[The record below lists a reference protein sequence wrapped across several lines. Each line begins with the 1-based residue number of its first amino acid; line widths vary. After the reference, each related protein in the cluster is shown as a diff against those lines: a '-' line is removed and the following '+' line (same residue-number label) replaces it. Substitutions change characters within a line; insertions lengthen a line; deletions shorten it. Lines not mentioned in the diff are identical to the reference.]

1 MGKSMSKGKTMRAMM
16 YLAPEKLELREIDIP
31 SPGPD
36 EILVRV
42 RSATTCGT
50 DAKTYR
56 RGHHL
61 IVPPTTFGHE
71 FAGDVIE
78 VGKDV
83 TGFKPGMRVVP
94 HNSAPC
100 QTCYYCKHGQEN
112 LCDSI
117 LWNFGAYAEYA
128 LIPGPIARLNTYEI
142 PDGMTY
148 AQASILEPLVSV
160 THGHRIIQ
168 IQPGEHVAIIGAG
181 GPIGLM
187 HVQMA
192 RYAGAAQVIAVD
204 LSDTR
209 LEVAAQLGATHTINP
224 AEQDPVEVIKALTN
238 GRGVDISIESAG
250 AKEAWLTA
258 INAVRKGGRVL
269 WFGGLKGGTTI
280 ELDTHWIH
288 YGELSLHGT
297 FHGTPLDVH
306 RSFELIQYGV
316 IDTRALI
323 SEERPL
329 EEVEESLLRM
339 IRGEVVK
346 IAINPELK
354 PA

>member
-1 MGKSMSKGKTMRAMM
+1 MSEPTTMRAMM
-16 YLAPEKLELREIDIP
+16 YLGPEQLELREIPIP
-31 SPGPD
+31 KPGPD

-42 RSATTCGT
+42 RRATTCGT

-61 IVPPTTFGHE
+61 IQPPTTFGHE
-71 FAGDVIE
+71 FSGDIVA
-78 VGKDV
+78 VGKEV
-83 TGFKPGMRVVP
+83 ERFKPGMRVVP

-100 QTCYYCKHGQEN
+100 QACYYCKHGQEN
-112 LCDSI
+112 LCGSI

-128 LIPGPIARLNTYEI
+128 IIPGPIVRLNTFEI
-142 PDGMTY
+142 PEGMSY

-160 THGHRIIQ
+160 THGQRIIQ
-168 IQPGEHVAIIGAG
+168 IKPGEHVAIIGAG

-192 RYAGAAQVIAVD
+192 VYSGAAQVIAVD
-204 LSDTR
+204 LSETR
-209 LEVAAQLGATHTINP
+209 LEVARQLGATSLLNP
-224 AEQDPVEVIKALTN
+224 QNQDVVQVIKDLTD
-238 GRGVDISIESAG
+238 GRGVDVAIESAG

-258 INAVRKGGRVL
+258 VNSVRKGGRVL
-269 WFGGLKGGTTI
+269 WFGGLKGGTPI

-297 FHGTPLDVH
+297 FHGTPLDVL
-306 RSFELIQYGV
+306 RSFELIRSGV
-316 IDTRALI
+316 INTQALI

-329 EEVEESLLRM
+329 EEVEESLQRM
-339 IRGEVVK
+339 MRGEVVK
-346 IAINPELK
+346 VAIDPER
-354 PA
+354 

>member
-1 MGKSMSKGKTMRAMM
+1 M
-16 YLAPEKLELREIDIP
+16 
-31 SPGPD
+31 
-36 EILVRV
+36 
-42 RSATTCGT
+42 
-50 DAKTYR
+50 
-56 RGHHL
+56 
-61 IVPPTTFGHE
+61 VPPTTFGHE
-71 FAGDVIE
+71 FSGEIIE
-78 VGKDV
+78 VGSEVEK
-83 TGFKPGMRVVP
+83 FKPGMRVVP

-112 LCDSI
+112 LCGSI

-128 LIPGPIARLNTYEI
+128 IIPGPILKLNTYEV
-142 PDGMTY
+142 PEGMRY

-160 THGHRIIQ
+160 THGQRIID

-192 RYAGAAQVIAVD
+192 VYAGAAQVIAVD

-209 LEVAAQLGATHTINP
+209 LEVAEQLGATTTLNP
-224 AEQDPVEVIKALTN
+224 HSIDPVDTIKSLTE
-238 GRGVDISIESAG
+238 GRGVDVSIESAG

-258 INAVRKGGRVL
+258 INSVRKGGRVL
-269 WFGGLKGGTTI
+269 WFGGLKGGTSI

-306 RSFELIQYGV
+306 RSFELIRSGV
-316 IDTRALI
+316 INTQALI
-323 SEERPL
+323 SEEGPL
-329 EEVEESLLRM
+329 EEVEESLQRM
-339 IRGEVVK
+339 MRGEVVK
-346 IAINPELK
+346 VAIK
-354 PA
+354 PGS

>member
-1 MGKSMSKGKTMRAMM
+1 M
-16 YLAPEKLELREIDIP
+16 
-31 SPGPD
+31 
-36 EILVRV
+36 
-42 RSATTCGT
+42 
-50 DAKTYR
+50 
-56 RGHHL
+56 
-61 IVPPTTFGHE
+61 VPPTTFGHE
-71 FAGDVIE
+71 FSGEIVE
-78 VGKDV
+78 VGSEVQK
-83 TGFKPGMRVVP
+83 FKPGMRVVP

-112 LCDSI
+112 LCGSI

-128 LIPGPIARLNTYEI
+128 IIPGPILRLNTYEI
-142 PDGMTY
+142 PEGMNY

-160 THGHRIIQ
+160 THGQRIID

-192 RYAGAAQVIAVD
+192 VYAGAAQVIAVD

-209 LEVAAQLGATHTINP
+209 LEVAKRLGATATMNP
-224 AEQDPVEVIKALTN
+224 NSIDPLDAIKSLTD
-238 GRGVDISIESAG
+238 GRGVDVSIESAG

-258 INAVRKGGRVL
+258 INSVRKGGRVL
-269 WFGGLKGGTTI
+269 WFGGLKGGTSI

-306 RSFELIQYGV
+306 RSFELIRSGV
-316 IDTRALI
+316 IDTQSLI

-329 EEVEESLLRM
+329 EEVEESLQRM
-339 IRGEVVK
+339 IQGEVVK
-346 IAINPELK
+346 VAIK
-354 PA
+354 P

>member
-1 MGKSMSKGKTMRAMM
+1 MPSEKSMRAMVF
-16 YLAPEKLELREIDIP
+16 LGPEQLDLRQIP
-31 SPGPD
+31 IPKPGPG
-36 EILVRV
+36 ELLVRV

-61 IVPPTTFGHE
+61 MVPPTTFGHE
-71 FAGDVIE
+71 FAGDIVE
-78 VGKDV
+78 VGKKV
-83 TGFKPGMRVVP
+83 ENFEVGMRVVP

-112 LCDSI
+112 LCGDI

-128 LIPGPIARLNTYEI
+128 IIPAPIVRLNTFEI
-142 PDGMTY
+142 PDQLSY

-160 THGHRIIQ
+160 THGQRIIQ
-168 IQPGEHVAIIGAG
+168 IKPGEHVAIIGAG

-192 RYAGAAQVIAVD
+192 VYAGAAQVIAVD

-209 LEVAAQLGATHTINP
+209 LQVAKRLGATSLINP
-224 AEQDPVEVIKALTN
+224 NGQDPVEGIKQLTQ
-238 GRGVDISIESAG
+238 GRGVDVSIESAG

-258 INAVRKGGRVL
+258 IQAVRKGGRVL
-269 WFGGLKGGTTI
+269 WFGGLKGGTPI

-306 RSFELIQYGV
+306 RSFELIRSGV
-316 IDTRALI
+316 IDTEALI
-323 SEERPL
+323 SEEQPL
-329 EEVEESLLRM
+329 EAVEESLLRM

-346 IAINPELK
+346 ISINPQFPEG
-354 PA
+354 

>member
-1 MGKSMSKGKTMRAMM
+1 MPTEKMMRAMM
-16 YLAPEKLELREIDIP
+16 FLGPETLELREVAVP
-31 SPGPD
+31 KPGPD
-36 EILVRV
+36 DILVRV

-61 IVPPTTFGHE
+61 MVPPTTFGHE
-71 FAGDVIE
+71 FAGDIIE
-78 VGKDV
+78 AGKAV
-83 TGFKPGMRVVP
+83 ENFKPGMRVVP

-112 LCDSI
+112 LCGDI

-128 LIPGPIARLNTYEI
+128 IIPGPIVRLNTFEI
-142 PDGMTY
+142 PDQLSY

-160 THGHRIIQ
+160 THGQRIIQ
-168 IQPGEHVAIIGAG
+168 IKPGEHVAIIGAG

-192 RYAGAAQVIAVD
+192 VYAGAAQVIAVD

-209 LEVAAQLGATHTINP
+209 LQVAKRLGATSLINP
-224 AEQDPVEVIKALTN
+224 NDQDPVEGIKQLTQ
-238 GRGVDISIESAG
+238 GRGVDVSIESAG

-258 INAVRKGGRVL
+258 IQAVRKGGRVL
-269 WFGGLKGGTTI
+269 WFGGLKGGTPI

-306 RSFELIQYGV
+306 RSFELIRSGV
-316 IDTRALI
+316 IDTEALI
-323 SEERPL
+323 SEEQPL
-329 EEVEESLLRM
+329 EAVEESLLRM

-346 IAINPELK
+346 ISINPQFPEG
-354 PA
+354 

>member
-1 MGKSMSKGKTMRAMM
+1 MSKKKTMRAMM
-16 YLAPEKLELREIDIP
+16 YLGPEQLELREIAVP
-31 SPGPD
+31 RPGPD

-61 IVPPTTFGHE
+61 MQPPTPFGHE
-71 FAGDVIE
+71 FAGEIVE
-78 VGKDV
+78 VGKEV
-83 TGFKPGMRVVP
+83 QGFKLGMRVVP

-100 QTCYYCKHGQEN
+100 QICFYCKHGQEN
-112 LCDSI
+112 LCGSI
-117 LWNFGAYAEYA
+117 LWNFGAYAEFA
-128 LIPGPIARLNTYEI
+128 IIPGPIVRLNTYEI
-142 PDGMTY
+142 PE
-148 AQASILEPLVSV
+148 ALSFNQASMLEPLVSV
-160 THGHRIIQ
+160 THGQRIIQ

-192 RYAGAAQVIAVD
+192 VYAGASQIIAVD
-204 LSDTR
+204 LSDAR
-209 LEVAAQLGATHTINP
+209 LEVAKQLGATSTLNP
-224 AEQDPVEVIKALTN
+224 RSQDPVETIKALTD
-238 GRGVDISIESAG
+238 GRGVDVAIESAG

-258 INAVRKGGRVL
+258 VNAVRKGGRVL
-269 WFGGLKGGTTI
+269 WFGGLKEGTSI

-306 RSFELIQYGV
+306 RSFELIRSGV
-316 IDTRALI
+316 INTQALI

-329 EEVEESLLRM
+329 EDVEVSLQQM

-346 IAINPELK
+346 IAINPDL
-354 PA
+354 PVN